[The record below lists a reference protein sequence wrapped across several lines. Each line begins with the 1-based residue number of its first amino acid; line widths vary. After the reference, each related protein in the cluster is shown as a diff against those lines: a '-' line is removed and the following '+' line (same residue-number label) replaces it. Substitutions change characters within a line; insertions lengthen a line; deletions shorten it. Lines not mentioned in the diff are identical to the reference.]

1 MRLNFNKL
9 SLSDEE
15 KILASRAKELAGRAG
30 YSVVMSD
37 FLSPR
42 EQIVFFDAAAQ
53 AGRASSCYFFG
64 GCVLAERR
72 CAVILPEWM
81 TDAGSGTD
89 PYSVFAPENESF
101 ICSLIESG
109 SDSGEISD
117 GIKLIRLHGSG
128 YASLNHRDWLGSVLA
143 LGIKRDVIGDI
154 AVFSDSEAALLASSR
169 IADFIADSL
178 THAGRDTVK
187 AEIDETGSLIE
198 IPRTFRN
205 SETIVQSLRLDGVV
219 KSLTNLSRS
228 DAADL
233 VRAGKVELSYFTET
247 NVDAEIEP
255 GDIITV
261 HGYGKYIIDRVEGH
275 TKSGKLKLKSRKY
288 I

>member
-1 MRLNFNKL
+1 MRLSISRQ
-9 SLSDEE
+9 SLSDDE
-15 KILASRAKELAGRAG
+15 KILASRARELAGRAG

-42 EQIVFFDAAAQ
+42 EQIIFYDAAAS
-53 AGRASSCYFFG
+53 AGCASSCFFYG

-72 CAVILPEWM
+72 CAVIIPEWM
-81 TDAGSGTD
+81 NTCDMKTDAGSI
-89 PYSVFAPENESF
+89 FAPENESF

-109 SDSGEISD
+109 ADSGEISG

-128 YASLNHRDWLGSVLA
+128 YAELTHRDWLGSVLA

-154 AVFSDSEAALLASSR
+154 SVFSGSEAALFASAK
-169 IADFIADSL
+169 IADFIAESL
-178 THAGRDTVK
+178 THVGRDTIK
-187 AEIDETGSLIE
+187 AEIDASGSLLE
-198 IPRTFRN
+198 IPRTFRHY
-205 SETIVQSLRLDGVV
+205 ETIVQSLRLDGVV

-233 VRAGKVELSYFTET
+233 VRSGKVDLNYFTET
-247 NVDAEIEP
+247 NIDAEIEP
-255 GDIITV
+255 GDIISV